1 MNDSPMSL
9 PPTPET
15 KLRDGYKGTTG
26 QPAFAI
32 YERSKTNRNRG
43 CARYTGFHYHI
54 SSYSKHGLLRGRP
67 SLLRFGLCG
76 KGRPRRATSTLL
88 YCARYKFLVTTL
100 LVKTIVSQMIRFLP
114 I

>member
-67 SLLRFGLCG
+67 SLHNPKSRQEGAATEGHPYRLGLEPDACSHTSVSCSS
-76 KGRPRRATSTLL
+76 PR
-88 YCARYKFLVTTL
+88 KNQ
-100 LVKTIVSQMIRFLP
+100 SQS
-114 I
+114 